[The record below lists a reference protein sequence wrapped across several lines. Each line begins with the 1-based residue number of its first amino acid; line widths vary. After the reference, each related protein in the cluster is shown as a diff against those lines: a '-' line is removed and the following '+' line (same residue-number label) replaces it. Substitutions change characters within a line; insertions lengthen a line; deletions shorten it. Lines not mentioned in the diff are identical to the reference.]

1 MCASSNWLGHGPMA
15 NTTGELIAAH
25 PEIDVWAAGGVVWRQ
40 TGTGAEVLVAHRPE
54 HRDWTFPKG
63 KVDGG
68 ETLRRCARREVEE
81 ETGYRCR
88 TAERLPLVTYND
100 ARDRRKAVVYW
111 VMTVQDGAFAPNHEV
126 DAIGWFDLA
135 SAAAVLSYRR
145 DVELLAAAAALIASP
160 TVGS

>member
-1 MCASSNWLGHGPMA
+1 MA

-100 ARDRRKAVVYW
+100 VVAV
-111 VMTVQDGAFAPNHEV
+111 N
-126 DAIGWFDLA
+126 ICLLA
-135 SAAAVLSYRR
+135 SNGRSKRSSTLQH
-145 DVELLAAAAALIASP
+145 
-160 TVGS
+160 